1 MKRNPK
7 LIDVFG
13 DVMTD
18 GGIFTKLNLLDVP
31 WSNDVDAVTLD
42 LDYFYNTSGQKNVS
56 PLVRRFL
63 NGADTITDAQKVS
76 LANVI
81 YKMYIKNWNKEY
93 AVLGL
98 EYNPIS
104 NYDSSE
110 SESIERENSNNR
122 ANTGTQSTS
131 GNQTV
136 SSKTSGSGENNIYGF
151 NSATAVGDSTSSD
164 SATNT
169 TTSTDSNTRTDN
181 LSESQTGE
189 ETVTRTLTRSGNIG
203 VTTSQQM
210 AQSEIDLW
218 KWKFFYDIVFPDL
231 DEILTTMTYSR

>member
-1 MKRNPK
+1 MKNPK

-31 WSNDVDAVTLD
+31 WSSDVDAVTLD
-42 LDYFYNTSGQKNVS
+42 LDYFYNTSGQKTVS

-63 NGADTITDAQKVS
+63 NGTDKITDVQKTL

-93 AVLGL
+93 AVLGFD
-98 EYNPIS
+98 YDPIS
-104 NYDSSE
+104 NYDSTEHETIE
-110 SESIERENSNNR
+110 SENANTR
-122 ANTGTQSTS
+122 ANTGTQSMAGNGSSNSTS
-131 GNQTV
+131 T
-136 SSKTSGSGENNIYGF
+136 GSGESDVYGF
-151 NSATAVGDSTSSD
+151 NSSTAVKDSESSTSS
-164 SATNT
+164 TNGT
-169 TTSTDSNTRTDN
+169 TTTDSTTRTDN
-181 LSESQTGE
+181 LSESQSGSG
-189 ETVTRTLTRSGNIG
+189 TVERSLTRKGNIG

-210 AQSEIDLW
+210 LQSEIELW

>member
-1 MKRNPK
+1 MKNPK

-63 NGADTITDAQKVS
+63 NGANTITDTQKVS

-81 YKMYIKNWNKEY
+81 YKMYIKNWDKEY
-93 AVLGL
+93 AVLEL

-110 SESIERENSNNR
+110 SESIERENANTR
-122 ANTGTQSTS
+122 ANTGTQSMS

-136 SSKTSGSGENNIYGF
+136 SSTTSGSGESNVYGF

-181 LSESQTGE
+181 LSESQSGE
-189 ETVTRTLTRSGNIG
+189 ETVTRTLSRSGNIG

-210 AQSEIDLW
+210 IQSEIELW
-218 KWKFFYDIVFPDL
+218 KWKFFYNIVFPDL

>member
-1 MKRNPK
+1 MKNPK

-31 WSNDVDAVTLD
+31 WLDDVDAVTLD

-63 NGADTITDAQKVS
+63 NGANTITDAQKVS

-93 AVLGL
+93 AVLDL

-110 SESIERENSNNR
+110 SETIERENANTR
-122 ANTGTQSTS
+122 ANTGTQSMS

-136 SSKTSGSGENNIYGF
+136 SSTTSGSGESNVYGF

-181 LSESQTGE
+181 LSESQSGN
-189 ETVTRTLTRSGNIG
+189 ETVTRTFTRSGNIG

-210 AQSEIDLW
+210 ALSEIELW
-218 KWKFFYDIVFPDL
+218 KWNFFYNIVFPDL

>member
-1 MKRNPK
+1 MKKNPK

-18 GGIFTKLNLLDVP
+18 GGIFSKLNLLDVP

-63 NGADTITDAQKVS
+63 NGAETITDSQKIS

-81 YKMYIKNWNKEY
+81 YKMYIKNWQREY
-93 AVLGL
+93 EVLGL
-98 EYNPIS
+98 EYDPIS
-104 NYDSSE
+104 NYDSTE
-110 SESIERENSNNR
+110 HETIENENTNTR

-136 SSKTSGSGENNIYGF
+136 SSTTSGSGENNIYGF
-151 NSATAVGDSTSSD
+151 NSATAVGDSSSSD
-164 SATNT
+164 SATNS

-181 LSESQTGE
+181 LSESQSGSG
-189 ETVTRTLTRSGNIG
+189 TVERSLTRKGNIG

-210 AQSEIDLW
+210 IQSEIELW
-218 KWKFFYDIVFPDL
+218 KWKFFYNIVFPDL

>member
-1 MKRNPK
+1 MKNPK

-18 GGIFTKLNLLDVP
+18 GGLFTKLNLLDVP

-42 LDYFYNTSGQKNVS
+42 LDYFYNLSGQKNVS

-63 NGADTITDAQKVS
+63 NGTDKITDAQKTS

-93 AVLGL
+93 AVLDL
-98 EYNPIS
+98 EYDPIS
-104 NYDSSE
+104 NYDSHE
-110 SESIERENSNNR
+110 SETIERENTNNR
-122 ANTGTQSTS
+122 ANTGTQSMAGNGSSNSTS
-131 GNQTV
+131 T
-136 SSKTSGSGENNIYGF
+136 GSGDSDVYGF
-151 NSATAVGDSTSSD
+151 NSATAVRDTEMTT
-164 SATNT
+164 SATNGT
-169 TTSTDSNTRTDN
+169 TTTDSTTRTDN
-181 LSESQTGE
+181 LSESQSGE

-210 AQSEIDLW
+210 ALSEVELW

>member
-1 MKRNPK
+1 MKNPK
-7 LIDVFG
+7 LLDVFG

-18 GGIFTKLNLLDVP
+18 GGIFSKLNLLDVP
-31 WSNDVDAVTLD
+31 WTNDVDAVTLD

-63 NGADTITDAQKVS
+63 NGADTITDAQKVT
-76 LANVI
+76 LVNVI

-93 AVLGL
+93 EVLGF
-98 EYNPIS
+98 EYDPIS
-104 NYDSSE
+104 NYDSTE
-110 SESIERENSNNR
+110 HESIENKNATTK

-136 SSKTSGSGENNIYGF
+136 SSTTSGSGKNNVYGF
-151 NSATAVGDSTSSD
+151 NSATAVDDSTSSD
-164 SATNT
+164 SATNSK
-169 TTSTDSNTRTDN
+169 TSTDSTTRTDN
-181 LSESQTGE
+181 LSESQSGSG
-189 ETVTRTLTRSGNIG
+189 TVERSLTRKGNIG

-210 AQSEIDLW
+210 IQSEIDLW

>member
-1 MKRNPK
+1 MKKNPK

-63 NGADTITDAQKVS
+63 NGANTITDAQKVS

-81 YKMYIKNWNKEY
+81 YKMYIKNWKREY
-93 AVLGL
+93 KVFDF
-98 EYNPIS
+98 EYDPIS
-104 NYDSSE
+104 NYDSTE
-110 SESIERENSNNR
+110 HETIENENTNTR
-122 ANTGTQSTS
+122 ANTGTQSMAGNGSSNSTS
-131 GNQTV
+131 T
-136 SSKTSGSGENNIYGF
+136 GSGDSDVYGF
-151 NSATAVGDSTSSD
+151 NSVTAVNDSKTSTSTTNGTTTTDST
-164 SATNT
+164 
-169 TTSTDSNTRTDN
+169 TRTDN
-181 LSESQTGE
+181 LSESQSGSG
-189 ETVTRTLTRSGNIG
+189 TVERSLTRKGNIG

-210 AQSEIDLW
+210 IQSEIDLW

-231 DEILTTMTYSR
+231 DEILTTMSYSR